1 MRRDAA
7 TAVARARRWVVS
19 VRDDDDGWMRD
30 GGCGGDV
37 VGSKNESRLRETGK
51 PAECLRQGFLATHDT
66 SSSSS
71 SSSHTHAQLWLPC
84 ISGQTPS
91 RSQRVPKF
99 ACRHAAC
106 LLACFTMVESSRPC
120 QATGYVSTKCHGCP
134 REARA
139 LILHAINASGHTSR
153 RLLLPR

>member
-51 PAECLRQGFLATHDT
+51 PAECLRQGFLAIHDT
-66 SSSSS
+66 S

-106 LLACFTMVESSRPC
+106 LLYHGGVEPVMSSYRTCFNKVSRLSSRSSR
-120 QATGYVSTKCHGCP
+120 ADP
-134 REARA
+134 RRYY
-139 LILHAINASGHTSR
+139 ASGHASR